1 MLTTKR
7 RLARRS
13 VFWWLLLCSWA
24 LAAPAQAQRG
34 VFLTVDEFLN
44 QHFDGAPQS
53 ESFWL
58 TPEQKTVAQDIL
70 QRRPGLRARYF
81 REGAR
86 TAWILEEIGKELPI
100 TVGVVV
106 EQGQVVNLA
115 VLEYREVRGG
125 EVRYQSFTSQFD
137 GVRLRNEENQ
147 LDRHIDGISGATL
160 SVRALQKIARLALY
174 FHQQVGA
181 AHADV
186 TPSTCSEKHGDPSCG
201 AGTSVSASG

>member
-1 MLTTKR
+1 MKANFSNLYACTG
-7 RLARRS
+7 LL
-13 VFWWLLLCSWA
+13 FGLLLFACET
-24 LAAPAQAQRG
+24 QAQRG
-34 VFLTVDEFLN
+34 VFLTVDQFLA
-44 QHFDGAPQS
+44 QHFDTMPAS

-58 TPEQKTVAQDIL
+58 SADQKAVAEDIL
-70 QRRPGLRARYF
+70 QRRPGLRARYY
-81 REGAR
+81 RVGSR

-106 EQGQVVNLA
+106 ERGEVVSLE

-125 EVRYQSFTSQFD
+125 EVRYSSFTSQFD
-137 GVRLRNEENQ
+137 GARLQNDDHQ
-147 LDRHIDGISGATL
+147 LDRNIDGISGATL

-201 AGTSVSASG
+201 AGTSASVSG